1 MKIARLKVLR
11 KRLKSLISKRLI
23 ALIPIIA
30 LGLFVLTRG
39 SAKLSEIKTQTVTRE
54 DLTQQV
60 IASGKTAPTNQS
72 TLHFATA
79 GKLVWFSVKEGDRV
93 KKGQVI
99 ASLDREIYEIA
110 IRQAEQDVLV
120 ADAQL
125 AQVYDDISKAS
136 GAESLQNRIKRTT
149 AEAAK
154 NKAFDALKRAQR
166 DIKNSQLAAPIS
178 GTVTKLDVNVGEEIF
193 QTTEIATIKN
203 TNVIDFIAEVDETDI
218 LKVQIGQT
226 AAITLDSQPDTQIKS
241 SVKSISPDAAVT
253 TTGATAYRVKLEIP
267 DNNPPLGAN
276 GQVTI
281 DVAKV
286 SSVLVV
292 PIEAVIDD
300 RFIWIKQDNSYR
312 K

>member
-1 MKIARLKVLR
+1 M
-11 KRLKSLISKRLI
+11 
-23 ALIPIIA
+23 
-30 LGLFVLTRG
+30 
-39 SAKLSEIKTQTVTRE
+39 
-54 DLTQQV
+54 
-60 IASGKTAPTNQS
+60 
-72 TLHFATA
+72 
-79 GKLVWFSVKEGDRV
+79 
-93 KKGQVI
+93 
-99 ASLDREIYEIA
+99 
-110 IRQAEQDVLV
+110 
-120 ADAQL
+120 
-125 AQVYDDISKAS
+125 
-136 GAESLQNRIKRTT
+136 
-149 AEAAK
+149 
-154 NKAFDALKRAQR
+154 
-166 DIKNSQLAAPIS
+166 
-178 GTVTKLDVNVGEEIF
+178 TKLDVNVGEEIF

-312 K
+312 KKEITTGLVTDTQTEVTEGIEEGQQIVTSGFEQIGKKSLWQKIIGVLK